1 MSSMPTLTP
10 LLPGLWQPVQRAPM
24 TFAYTFVKVGFSVSH
39 TTSTVWV
46 AAAHPGALGD
56 TVSVIVTV
64 PGVAGQVKLGDALAA
79 LSNVPAVAIHATVSV
94 SDTIPV
100 VPATT
105 ENVCEPAHENAPSA
119 VVAVSEIV

>member
-56 TVSVIVTV
+56 TV
-64 PGVAGQVKLGDALAA
+64 GV
-79 LSNVPAVAIHATVSV
+79 SEPAVAVADSAIELPTAVSSGAAERPV
-94 SDTIPV
+94 IVAQTAV
-100 VPATT
+100 VPLTT
-105 ENVCEPAHENAPSA
+105 TDPDPFPF
-119 VVAVSEIV
+119 

>member
-1 MSSMPTLTP
+1 MPTLTP

-79 LSNVPAVAIHATVSV
+79 LSNVPAVAIHANVGVS
-94 SDTIPV
+94 
-100 VPATT
+100 
-105 ENVCEPAHENAPSA
+105 EPA
-119 VVAVSEIV
+119 VAVADSAIELPTARGADGVALAMADGASEPAS